1 MNLFMAALNE
11 QSYKQLKPLA
21 DRLIEIHNL
30 RFMKRKGT
38 LSEGVKFEPH
48 RLIDEENRLEEQLLY
63 SGLRIGI
70 RKDNLLDSKYEV
82 DAYDDLKAATLLL
95 QPEIQPLFKEL
106 GDYLITAATLKKLL
120 PRYIAL
126 FDSLDLDDLIAT
138 KAEFSAQIPKEAYH
152 SALAK
157 KRRMME
163 FCVEHNYSML
173 NMITGDA

>member
-11 QSYKQLKPLA
+11 QSYNQLKPLA
-21 DRLIEIHNL
+21 DRLKEINNL

-38 LSEGVKFEPH
+38 LPEGIKFEPH
-48 RLIDEENRLEEQLLY
+48 RLIDEENRLEERLIY
-63 SGLRIGI
+63 SGTRMGLRW
-70 RKDNLLDSKYEV
+70 DNLHDSKREV
-82 DAYDDLKAATLLL
+82 DAYDDLTGTVRRL

-106 GDYLITAATLKKLL
+106 GDYLITADTLKKLL

-126 FDSLDLDDLIAT
+126 FDSLDLDDLIANQT
-138 KAEFSAQIPKEAYH
+138 EWGAEIPHEAYH

-163 FCVEHNYSML
+163 FCVKHNCAML
-173 NMITGDA
+173 NKITGDA